1 MVFDP
6 IVELYDKSGALLGV
20 QLSAEAW
27 ERVGSLVLEA
37 LGQRPGP
44 AAPTEPERPE
54 PLDGWELLK
63 QYWDFPY
70 PLGTDVACSQCG
82 ASTEDWS
89 RDEPRKFRLTAASLG
104 GLVAF
109 VCQGCRAKVVK
120 KHFKSHIKTE
130 VTPFQDKVSQKEAR
144 YK

>member
-6 IVELYDKSGALLGV
+6 ITEMYDKSGELLGV

-27 ERVGSLVLEA
+27 LKVRETVLAA
-37 LGQRPGP
+37 LGPRP
-44 AAPTEPERPE
+44 EEERPE
-54 PLDGWELLK
+54 PLADWELLK

-70 PLGTDVACSQCG
+70 PVDMDVACSECG
-82 ASTEDWS
+82 AGTEDWS
-89 RDEPRKFRLTAASLG
+89 KDEPRKFRLTGANLG

-109 VCQGCRAKVVK
+109 RCQGCRAKVVK

-130 VTPFQDKVSQKEAR
+130 VTPFQDKIPTKEAR

>member
-6 IVELYDKSGALLGV
+6 ITEMYDKTGELLGV

-27 ERVGSLVLEA
+27 LKVRETVLAA
-37 LGQRPGP
+37 LGPRP
-44 AAPTEPERPE
+44 EEERPE
-54 PLDGWELLK
+54 PLADWELLK

-70 PLGTDVACSQCG
+70 PVDMDVACSECG
-82 ASTEDWS
+82 ARTEDWS
-89 RDEPRKFRLTAASLG
+89 QDEPRKFRLTGANLG

-109 VCQGCRAKVVK
+109 RCQECRSKVVK

-130 VTPFQDKVSQKEAR
+130 VTPFQDKIPTKEAR